1 MKIVDQ
7 HSWLLRFAS
16 KMFKYFLLSL
26 FGLLVVFLFSAI
38 VGLSPLIALLMILLE
53 HCFIKFAAIVLCL
66 IGVAVVIESIR

>member
-16 KMFKYFLLSL
+16 KVFKYFLLSL

-38 VGLSPLIALLMILLE
+38 VGLSPLIALLMSLLE
-53 HCFIKFAAIVLCL
+53 HCFIKFSAIVLCL